1 MPTHGRQFSGLG
13 IGLGSGYLVAAVAG
27 PKSPCSPRQLAVVLL
42 AVALVRNYG
51 WEIAPPELRGLLS
64 KALGAMAI
72 IALVWIIDSLVQ
84 HWGVRLV
91 ALVWTLEQM
100 QTVLCSAWY
109 AVEPWP
115 VEVGQAMCSAKAGF
129 DLGSLGVMF
138 VALVLWRL
146 LSGRKNCEPL

>member
-1 MPTHGRQFSGLG
+1 MADL
-13 IGLGSGYLVAAVAG
+13 
-27 PKSPCSPRQLAVVLL
+27 KSPCSGKQIALAML
-42 AVALVRNYG
+42 AVAAVRHYG

-91 ALVWTLEQM
+91 ALVWTFEQT
-100 QTVLCSAWY
+100 QTVVCSAWY
-109 AVEPWP
+109 AVDPWHVP
-115 VEVGQAMCSAKAGF
+115 VGVAMCSAKAGF
-129 DLGSLGVMF
+129 DLGALGVMF

-146 LSGRKNCEPL
+146 LASRKNCEPL

>member
-1 MPTHGRQFSGLG
+1 MESQKNPCNGKQ
-13 IGLGSGYLVAAVAG
+13 VAFVM
-27 PKSPCSPRQLAVVLL
+27 LAIL
-42 AVALVRNYG
+42 ALRHYG

-72 IALVWIIDSLVQ
+72 IVLVWIIDSLVQ

-91 ALVWTLEQM
+91 TVIGTWHQA

-115 VEVGQAMCSAKAGF
+115 VPTGQAMCSAKAGF
-129 DLGSLGVMF
+129 DLGALGVMF
-138 VALVLWRL
+138 VSFALYWL
-146 LSGRKNCEPL
+146 LTRREPCKGL

>member
-1 MPTHGRQFSGLG
+1 MVRQ
-13 IGLGSGYLVAAVAG
+13 
-27 PKSPCSPRQLAVVLL
+27 KSPCDGRQLAVVLL
-42 AVALVRNYG
+42 AVALLRNYG

-72 IALVWIIDSLVQ
+72 IALVWIIDGLVQ
-84 HWGVRLV
+84 HWGVRMVSL
-91 ALVWTLEQM
+91 LWTWEQG

-129 DLGSLGVMF
+129 DLGSLGVMLGAF
-138 VALVLWRL
+138 ALLKLTR
-146 LSGRKNCEPL
+146 SKA

>member
-1 MPTHGRQFSGLG
+1 M
-13 IGLGSGYLVAAVAG
+13 AG
-27 PKSPCSPRQLAVVLL
+27 QKSPCNGRQIAIVML
-42 AVALVRNYG
+42 AVAALRHYG

-91 ALVWTLEQM
+91 ALVWTWEQM
-100 QTVLCSAWY
+100 QTVICSAWY

-115 VEVGQAMCSAKAGF
+115 VATGQAMCSAKVGF
-129 DLGSLGVMF
+129 DLGALGVMF
-138 VALVLWRL
+138 VAFVLWRL
-146 LSGRKNCEPL
+146 IASRKNCEPL

>member
-1 MPTHGRQFSGLG
+1 MRFSARGAGR
-13 IGLGSGYLVAAVAG
+13 GSGCRAVAVAGQKNPSDGLQVAYALLLVAAV
-27 PKSPCSPRQLAVVLL
+27 RH
-42 AVALVRNYG
+42 YG

-91 ALVWTLEQM
+91 ALIWTWEQM
-100 QTVLCSAWY
+100 QTVICSAWY

-115 VEVGQAMCSAKAGF
+115 VATGQAMCSAKAGF
-129 DLGSLGVMF
+129 DLGAIGVMF
-138 VALVLWRL
+138 VAFALWRL
-146 LSGRKNCEPL
+146 VSHKVCR

>member
-1 MPTHGRQFSGLG
+1 VVRQ
-13 IGLGSGYLVAAVAG
+13 
-27 PKSPCSPRQLAVVLL
+27 KSPCDGRQLAVVLL
-42 AVALVRNYG
+42 AVALLRNYG

-72 IALVWIIDSLVQ
+72 IALVWIIDGLVQ
-84 HWGVRLV
+84 HWGVRMVSL
-91 ALVWTLEQM
+91 LWTWEQG

-129 DLGSLGVMF
+129 DLGSLGVMLGAF
-138 VALVLWRL
+138 ALLKLTR
-146 LSGRKNCEPL
+146 SKA